1 MTAASASAK
10 PTQATPA
17 IIPKKRKQASVTD
30 SSSPKAS
37 SREQVAANLRTLETF
52 MDKFLV

>member
-10 PTQATPA
+10 PTQVTPA
-17 IIPKKRKQASVTD
+17 IIPKKRKQAPVTD

>member
-10 PTQATPA
+10 PTQVTPA
-17 IIPKKRKQASVTD
+17 IIPKKRKQAPVTD

-37 SREQVAANLRTLETF
+37 SREQVAANLRTLET
-52 MDKFLV
+52 